1 MKLYQGTFKP
11 KNPQKYKGDANN
23 IIYRSGWELKLMLRL
38 DEDKQIVSWASE
50 EIAIPY
56 VSPLDGRIHRYFP
69 DFIVNKINNNG
80 VKETLMIEVK
90 PSKQT
95 KPPVKKEKVTKGYIF
110 EVKSWGVNE
119 AKWKAATEY
128 CKDRNWKF
136 IIITEKELG
145 IKH

>member
-11 KNPQKYKGDANN
+11 KNPQKYKGDANK

-110 EVKSWGVNE
+110 EVKSGVTVIVGVSLPVAMVN
-119 AKWKAATEY
+119 
-128 CKDRNWKF
+128 
-136 IIITEKELG
+136 
-145 IKH
+145 